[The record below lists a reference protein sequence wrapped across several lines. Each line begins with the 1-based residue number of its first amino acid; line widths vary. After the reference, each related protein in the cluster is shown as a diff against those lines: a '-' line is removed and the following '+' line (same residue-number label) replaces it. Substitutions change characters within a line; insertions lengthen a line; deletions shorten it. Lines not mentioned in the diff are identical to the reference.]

1 MKRLRL
7 LVNKPYLTVALLL
20 LYQTPLMAQEG
31 QSTESADTDRAPP
44 AAVSL
49 SDLLDMLNKQQSQLD
64 DQKQQLAEQQILIA
78 MLQGQATIELAA

>member
-7 LVNKPYLTVALLL
+7 LVSKPCLTVALLL

-31 QSTESADTDRAPP
+31 RSTESADTDRAPP

-49 SDLLDMLNKQQSQLD
+49 SDLLDMP
-64 DQKQQLAEQQILIA
+64 LAPVRG
-78 MLQGQATIELAA
+78 LQGVGGMPDAVNRFSGVASGLIQD